1 MKLGFPIKTRIPLP
15 LATFMMIALFGLV
28 ILSALAF
35 APAAPAQR
43 HSSIYI
49 SDCPGTVTEEGP
61 RQQVIAT
68 VNTTLYRTHLAYH
81 LYTVTGTATGSDFS
95 KKGGIMV
102 TGKPD
107 QLETLIIDDDHLDDG
122 EYFVVTV
129 GSSDDDIGRNADQRC
144 MVTIRDNDPPRAR
157 EMRLVSEPADGET
170 YRLGEKIEIEVE
182 FDNKVRIVG
191 DPAVPLWFTVPA
203 NGNPWNAPTD
213 ESGIK
218 RATYVRG
225 NESKVLKFS
234 YEVTAEDR
242 DSDGLVVPS
251 LGRASLG
258 QGMVKWSFGD
268 RNANHST
275 DRTHHAHKVD
285 GGTSTQ

>member
-1 MKLGFPIKTRIPLP
+1 MKLGFPIKTRILLP
-15 LATFMMIALFGLV
+15 LAAFMMIVLVGLV
-28 ILSALAF
+28 ILSELAF
-35 APAAPAQR
+35 APATPAQR
-43 HSSIYI
+43 HSDIYI
-49 SDCPGTVTEEGP
+49 SDCPGTVTEGGP

-68 VNTTLYRTHLAYH
+68 VNTTQYRTHLAYH
-81 LYTVTGTATGSDFS
+81 LYTVTGTATSSDFT
-95 KKGGIMV
+95 KKGGIIV
-102 TGKPD
+102 TGKPH
-107 QLETLIIDDDHLDDG
+107 QLETLIIDDDHLEDG

-129 GSSDDDIGRNADQRC
+129 GTSDDDIGRNADQRC
-144 MVTIRDNDPPRAR
+144 LVTIRDNDPPRAR

-203 NGNPWNAPTD
+203 NGNPWNAPED

-225 NESKVLKFS
+225 NESKVLKFA
-234 YEVTAEDR
+234 YQVTAGDS

-251 LGRASLG
+251 LGRTSLG
-258 QGMVKWSFGD
+258 EGMIKWSFGD
-268 RNANHST
+268 RNADHST
-275 DRTHHAHKVD
+275 DRKHHAHKVN
-285 GGTSTQ
+285 GRTSTQ